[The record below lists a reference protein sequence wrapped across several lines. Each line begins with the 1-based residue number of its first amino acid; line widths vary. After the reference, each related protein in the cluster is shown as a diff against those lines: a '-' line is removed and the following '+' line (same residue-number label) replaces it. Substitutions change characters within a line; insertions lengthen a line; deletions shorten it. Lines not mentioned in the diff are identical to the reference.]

1 MRIAWRPPFPN
12 VCLIHAATRNAQ
24 PVPFPPMKK
33 ILFAS
38 LVLAVAFSSSAIAQ
52 TAKPPPDTQ
61 RAFSFIKNPD
71 GMIQEQARVVFAQA
85 RKVLEAH
92 PPSTKPGNERHLA
105 LFALDSLLH
114 DTRLDKGAA
123 FTEFMEDLARRV
135 AAKLATKPG
144 VPLRVI
150 RFYNHGFILQ
160 TPSVTLA
167 IDVVRGGKRV
177 ITGVDEEPFIDIELM
192 RPIVERCDALF
203 VSHPHNDHGDLALAK
218 LFVAAGKPVIAPPGL
233 WENISPLIMHPRS
246 ADAAEPVDFTVALR
260 ALKKPLVVR
269 AYPGHQ
275 GKVPNNLY
283 AITTPEGKTALHSGD
298 QTGGGADWAWLLKIR
313 EQLRVDVFM
322 PQCWMARL
330 PLVVEGVAPALVLPG
345 HENEMGHTIDH
356 RESYWQ
362 TMRRVEKLSAPVII
376 TAWGEHVDI
385 R

>member
-1 MRIAWRPPFPN
+1 MKKTFFACLALAIAASVTAAP
-12 VCLIHAATRNAQ
+12 AATPA
-24 PVPFPPMKK
+24 
-33 ILFAS
+33 
-38 LVLAVAFSSSAIAQ
+38 
-52 TAKPPPDTQ
+52 AKQSDDPQ
-61 RAFSFIKNPD
+61 KAFSFIKNPD
-71 GMIQEQARVVFAQA
+71 GMIQEQARVVFDQA
-85 RKVLEAH
+85 RKVLSAH
-92 PPSTKPGNERHLA
+92 PPSAKPGAERQLA

-114 DTRLDKGAA
+114 DTRLDKGPA

-135 AAKLATKPG
+135 AVALAAKPG
-144 VPLRVI
+144 VPLRII

-167 IDVVRGGKRV
+167 IDIVRGGKRV
-177 ITGVDEEPFIDIELM
+177 ITGVDEEPFIDLELM

-203 VSHPHNDHGDLALAK
+203 VSHPHNDHADLGLAR
-218 LFVAAGKPVIAPPGL
+218 LFLEAGKPVVASPGL
-233 WENISPLIMHPRS
+233 WENVSPLIIRPRS
-246 ADAAEPVDFTVALR
+246 ADATAPVDFTLALPS
-260 ALKKPLVVR
+260 LKKPLVVR

-283 AITTPEGKTALHSGD
+283 AITTPEGKTILHSGD
-298 QTGGGADWAWLLKIR
+298 QTGGGDDLPWLLKIR
-313 EQLRVDVFM
+313 EQLRVDVFL

-362 TMRRVEKLSAPVII
+362 TMRRVQKLSVPVII
-376 TAWGEHVDI
+376 TAWGEHVDV